1 MTTMKKAFGIVLLCL
16 SVLLVPSYGWPK
28 TVRIAVLQ
36 WKVNSASD
44 MEFIKSAM
52 ADMLASRLGANQSVE
67 VIAPE
72 SVKAALGD
80 KVDITDHG
88 AIEAGKKL
96 KADYVLY
103 GSLTVL
109 GSSISLDAK
118 LLNVKDG
125 AVSPLYSKG
134 AGMDSV
140 INLTDKLATDTLA
153 AAVAAPAAAAPIT
166 AGAVTAETLKP
177 EIKSEPKPEPVIIN
191 AGPKEEPKDSFVMK
205 PKEGPKP
212 VSWRSKPFDGVYTA
226 ILSADLNKDGVKE
239 LFILSPLS
247 LVIAKQKD
255 DGFEVVKEIKETGG
269 EKNVAISAID
279 SDRDG
284 VMELYVSKVLNNRP
298 YTSVIEFK
306 DNDYKTTVTGIEWLV
321 RTVEAS
327 NEAVAVLVGQK
338 FRKGDGF
345 YGPLTILKKEG
356 AKVAEKGRYDID
368 LPKKTD
374 IYRFEVFS
382 FTGGGPEL
390 VVLDERGYIKL
401 YKKNDKGKWEQSFK
415 SRDYYGGTLNPIIL
429 ADDRPGTTETES
441 VPLESR
447 FYKADFNKDGKL
459 ELIVKRNVPGGLGR
473 YSERPGSYK
482 DGQILSLS
490 WDEGGEDM
498 LRENWKTRPTEGF
511 IEDFFINDGGAEG
524 TKEMT
529 LLVVEGTGSLTG
541 RPKSYILSYRVSL

>member
-1 MTTMKKAFGIVLLCL
+1 M

-28 TVRIAVLQ
+28 TVRIAVMQ
-36 WKVNSASD
+36 WKVNSPGD

-67 VIAPE
+67 VIGPE

-80 KVDITDHG
+80 KVDLTEHG

-109 GSSISLDAK
+109 GSSVSLDAK

-140 INLTDKLATDTLA
+140 ISMTDKLATDTLA
-153 AAVAAPAAAAPIT
+153 VAVAAPVAAAPI

-177 EIKSEPKPEPVIIN
+177 EIKSEPKPVPIIKAEPQE
-191 AGPKEEPKDSFVMK
+191 GPKDSFIIK

-239 LFILSPLS
+239 LFILSPTN

-255 DGFEVVKEIKETGG
+255 DGIEVVKEIKETGG
-269 EKNVAISAID
+269 AKNVAISAID

-284 VMELYVSKVLNNRP
+284 SMELYVSKVLNNRP
-298 YTSVIEFK
+298 YTSIIEFK

-321 RTVEAS
+321 RTVDAS
-327 NEAVAVLVGQK
+327 NEAVLVGQK

-356 AKVAEKGRYDID
+356 AKVAEKGRYEIE

-382 FTGGGPEL
+382 FSGESPEL

-401 YKKNDKGKWEQSFK
+401 YKKDGKGKWEQSFK

-447 FYKADFNKDGKL
+447 FYRADFNKDGKL
-459 ELIVKRNVPGGLGR
+459 ELIIKRNVPGGLGR

-524 TKEMT
+524 AREMT